1 MITGLYA
8 DTSKD
13 IESAPLDTINQN
25 YVTPFKMRL
34 ENVTKKI
41 VINKKEYKIRGIVAF
56 SSPTRGNLRFNTTG
70 HYTTYAYRSND
81 RWELYDDCKKKVLN
95 VNQRCEVNIELI
107 IFTL

>member
-25 YVTPFKMRL
+25 YAKPFKMLL
-34 ENVTKKI
+34 ENVPKNI
-41 VINKKEYKIRGIVAF
+41 VINKNKFTMRGIIAF
-56 SSPTRGNLRFNTTG
+56 SSPKRGNLRFKTAG

-81 RWELYDDCKKKVLN
+81 RWELYDDCKEKVLN
-95 VNQRCEVNIELI
+95 VNKKCEVNVELI
-107 IFTL
+107 IFTI